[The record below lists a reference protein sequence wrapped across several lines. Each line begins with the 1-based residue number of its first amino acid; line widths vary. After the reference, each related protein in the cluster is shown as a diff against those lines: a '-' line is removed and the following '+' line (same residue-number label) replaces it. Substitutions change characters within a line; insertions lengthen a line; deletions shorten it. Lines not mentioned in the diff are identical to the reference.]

1 MEIELNKIILLLL
14 LSSLIYYFSQKFKKF
29 SNISIEPHQKFSSDE
44 LAVPIGGSII
54 FLFIFFFNFY
64 FSFIEQL
71 FLFLIFILGIL
82 SDSKIFNSPI
92 KRLITQILI
101 ISIFVIYEDFAISD
115 TRIDLIDSI
124 LDEKLINIVFTSFC
138 ILILINGSNFI
149 DGLNGLVTGYYILI
163 TLMIVN
169 LNLDINSEPMIPFL
183 LVLLIL
189 LILNLFNKIYLGDN
203 GSYLLGFMFAII
215 AISVQNKNSQISPY
229 FIILL
234 LWYPYFENL
243 FSIIRKKILNKS
255 STFPD
260 NKHFHQLLFAFL
272 ASKFKF
278 KSKLILNNLT
288 SIIILIFQ
296 IPIFI
301 IGLKYFDKTN
311 IQLMLICFSLV
322 IYILT
327 YLKLNN
333 LLKSKNIDF

>member
-1 MEIELNKIILLLL
+1 M
-14 LSSLIYYFSQKFKKF
+14 
-29 SNISIEPHQKFSSDE
+29 
-44 LAVPIGGSII
+44 
-54 FLFIFFFNFY
+54 
-64 FSFIEQL
+64 
-71 FLFLIFILGIL
+71 FLIFILGIL

-234 LWYPYFENL
+234 LWYPCFENL
-243 FSIIRKKILNKS
+243 FSIIRKK
-255 STFPD
+255 F
-260 NKHFHQLLFAFL
+260 
-272 ASKFKF
+272 
-278 KSKLILNNLT
+278 
-288 SIIILIFQ
+288 
-296 IPIFI
+296 
-301 IGLKYFDKTN
+301 
-311 IQLMLICFSLV
+311 
-322 IYILT
+322 
-327 YLKLNN
+327 
-333 LLKSKNIDF
+333 

>member
-1 MEIELNKIILLLL
+1 M
-14 LSSLIYYFSQKFKKF
+14 
-29 SNISIEPHQKFSSDE
+29 
-44 LAVPIGGSII
+44 
-54 FLFIFFFNFY
+54 
-64 FSFIEQL
+64 
-71 FLFLIFILGIL
+71 FLIFILVIL

-234 LWYPYFENL
+234 LWYPCFENL
-243 FSIIRKKILNKS
+243 FSIIRKK
-255 STFPD
+255 F
-260 NKHFHQLLFAFL
+260 
-272 ASKFKF
+272 
-278 KSKLILNNLT
+278 
-288 SIIILIFQ
+288 
-296 IPIFI
+296 
-301 IGLKYFDKTN
+301 
-311 IQLMLICFSLV
+311 
-322 IYILT
+322 
-327 YLKLNN
+327 
-333 LLKSKNIDF
+333 